1 MYATL
6 HVSKRNMIDS
16 LIDMYTRSID
26 VFVNVFRTVN
36 TTLRDHSAADVDLV
50 TMATHK
56 LVLRRTV
63 SLVRVL

>member
-1 MYATL
+1 MYL
-6 HVSKRNMIDS
+6 S
-16 LIDMYTRSID
+16 LYSELSTQHSID
-26 VFVNVFRTVN
+26 VFVIVLRTVN
-36 TTLRDHSAADVDLV
+36 TTLRVHSAAGVDLV